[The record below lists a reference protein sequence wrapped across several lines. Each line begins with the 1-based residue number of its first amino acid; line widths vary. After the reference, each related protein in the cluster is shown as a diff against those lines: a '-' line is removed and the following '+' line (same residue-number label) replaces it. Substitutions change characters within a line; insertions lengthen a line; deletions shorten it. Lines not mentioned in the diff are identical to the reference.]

1 VWEQRPEMHG
11 PAMSR
16 TGSEPE
22 RLSVVGNRE
31 RKGSA
36 VAFDSV
42 IGGARDAL
50 TVKRVFGDPYE
61 KNGLTVIPAA
71 RIMGGGGGG
80 SGEGPQDTGHG
91 EGAGF
96 GMAAR
101 PAGVYVIK
109 GDSVRWQPAVDVN
122 SVILGCQVVAILAL
136 LTART
141 AIRTRGKIGP
151 RRRGKQR

>member
-1 VWEQRPEMHG
+1 M
-11 PAMSR
+11 
-16 TGSEPE
+16 
-22 RLSVVGNRE
+22 
-31 RKGSA
+31 
-36 VAFDSV
+36 AFDSV

-80 SGEGPQDTGHG
+80 SGDGPQDTGHG

-96 GMAAR
+96 GMAAK
-101 PAGVYVIK
+101 PAGVYVIH

-122 SVILGCQVVAILAL
+122 RVILGAQVVAILAL

-141 AIRTRGKIGP
+141 AIRVRG
-151 RRRGKQR
+151 RRGSRKRS

>member
-1 VWEQRPEMHG
+1 M
-11 PAMSR
+11 
-16 TGSEPE
+16 
-22 RLSVVGNRE
+22 
-31 RKGSA
+31 
-36 VAFDSV
+36 
-42 IGGARDAL
+42 

-96 GMAAR
+96 GVAAK

-109 GDSVRWQPAVDVN
+109 EDGVRWQPAVDVN
-122 SVILGCQVVAILAL
+122 RVILGAQIVAILAL

-141 AIRTRGKIGP
+141 AIRARGRRGA
-151 RRRGKQR
+151 RRRRQS